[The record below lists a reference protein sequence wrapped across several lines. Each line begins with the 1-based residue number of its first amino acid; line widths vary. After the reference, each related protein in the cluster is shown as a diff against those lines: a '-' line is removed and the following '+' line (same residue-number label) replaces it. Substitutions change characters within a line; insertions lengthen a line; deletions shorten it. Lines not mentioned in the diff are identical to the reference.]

1 MLKYINLIEN
11 LFCQIIFRIFIL
23 FKLNDLKK
31 SIESHYNNYRFSD
44 ICNSIYH
51 FVWNI
56 FCDWYLEFIKPFL
69 YSQENNQDK
78 NEIKQVASFV
88 FQEILIILHP
98 LTPYTTDFI
107 WQQHNQ
113 DNLYNNNF
121 IINNL
126 TLNNSY
132 EKNISNLIELITKI
146 RNIKATFKIESKYD
160 LKLYFLQEMP
170 SFVLGKESILQKLVK
185 VSKIETLEI
194 FPDDILKNQ
203 IDGNFFGLFLGD
215 YIDKEKEKI
224 NLNKD
229 KLKIEKEI
237 NLIEDK
243 LNNHNFIIKAKESIV
258 LQYKDNLSNLKLELS
273 KIIELLRVLN

>member
-1 MLKYINLIEN
+1 M
-11 LFCQIIFRIFIL
+11 
-23 FKLNDLKK
+23 
-31 SIESHYNNYRFSD
+31 
-44 ICNSIYH
+44 
-51 FVWNI
+51 
-56 FCDWYLEFIKPFL
+56 
-69 YSQENNQDK
+69 
-78 NEIKQVASFV
+78 
-88 FQEILIILHP
+88 
-98 LTPYTTDFI
+98 
-107 WQQHNQ
+107 
-113 DNLYNNNF
+113 
-121 IINNL
+121 

>member
-1 MLKYINLIEN
+1 
-11 LFCQIIFRIFIL
+11 
-23 FKLNDLKK
+23 
-31 SIESHYNNYRFSD
+31 
-44 ICNSIYH
+44 
-51 FVWNI
+51 
-56 FCDWYLEFIKPFL
+56 
-69 YSQENNQDK
+69 
-78 NEIKQVASFV
+78 
-88 FQEILIILHP
+88 
-98 LTPYTTDFI
+98 
-107 WQQHNQ
+107 
-113 DNLYNNNF
+113 
-121 IINNL
+121 
-126 TLNNSY
+126 
-132 EKNISNLIELITKI
+132 
-146 RNIKATFKIESKYD
+146 
-160 LKLYFLQEMP
+160 MP

-258 LQYKDNLSNLKLELS
+258 FQYKDNLSNLKLELS